1 VQDSIELILKQKLG
15 LDANSVG
22 SRIIARAI
30 AQRQTAC
37 RVADYAAYLAL
48 VQSSPQELDQ
58 LIEAVVI
65 PETWFFRDKGAFAA
79 LQDYAQT
86 QRVCHPQQVMKVLSL
101 PCSTG
106 EEPYS
111 IAITLLEAGLTS
123 DQFQVD
129 AIDVSQHALA
139 KAKRAIYSQ
148 KSFRG
153 NSFAE
158 CDRYFQQTN
167 DSYEVRPDV
176 RKSVNFMQG
185 NILQPH
191 LLMGKQY
198 HVIFCRNLIIY
209 LDSSARL
216 RSIDALDQVL
226 LPLGLLFLGAVET
239 PQLAHRA
246 YQLVHYPAAFAFQKQ
261 PPNNSVLTSVLTPDS
276 KLVKQKQPHQNS
288 NSSNLIRQQPTPA
301 PLPPQHSVPIS
312 LETLETAQDLA
323 DRGQLLSA
331 AQLCES
337 YIRTYPGQAP
347 AYLLLGQI
355 YQGLNQ
361 PKQAEQSFQKA
372 IYLNPDTYEALIYL
386 ALLKEQQGNYIES
399 QRFRKRAERLIHSGY
414 PSSSSGSKQ

>member
-1 VQDSIELILKQKLG
+1 MQDSIELILKQKLG

-30 AQRQTAC
+30 AQRQAAC
-37 RVADYAAYLAL
+37 QVLDQAAYLAL
-48 VQSSPQELDQ
+48 VQTSPQELEQ

-79 LQDYAQT
+79 LQEYAQT
-86 QRVCHPQQVMKVLSL
+86 QRLCHPHQVMKLLSL

-111 IAITLLEAGLTS
+111 IAMTLLKAGLAP
-123 DQFQVD
+123 DQFQID
-129 AIDVSQHALA
+129 AVDVSQHALA
-139 KAKRAIYSQ
+139 KAKKAIYRQ

-153 NSFAE
+153 DSFAE

-167 DSYEVRPDV
+167 DHYEVRPDV
-176 RKSVNFMQG
+176 RRSVNFIHG

-191 LLMGKQY
+191 FLMGKQY
-198 HVIFCRNLIIY
+198 HVIFCRNLLIY
-209 LDSSARL
+209 LDLSARL

-246 YQLVHYPAAFAFQKQ
+246 YQLIHYPAAFAFQKQ
-261 PPNNSVLTSVLTPDS
+261 PLNTQLLTPDS
-276 KLVKQKQPHQNS
+276 KLVKRKQPHQTS
-288 NSSNLIRQQPTPA
+288 NSSTLIRRPPIPA
-301 PLPPQHSVPIS
+301 PLPLQHSAPTS
-312 LETLETAQDLA
+312 LETAQDLA
-323 DRGQLLSA
+323 DRGKLLSA
-331 AQLCES
+331 AEICES

-355 YQGLNQ
+355 YQGLNRL
-361 PKQAEQSFQKA
+361 KQAEQSFQKA
-372 IYLNPDTYEALIYL
+372 LYLNPDTYEALIYL
-386 ALLKEQQGNYIES
+386 ALLKEQQGNNIES
-399 QRFRKRAERLIHSGY
+399 QRFRKRAARLINSGY
-414 PSSSSGSKQ
+414 SSSSGS

>member
-1 VQDSIELILKQKLG
+1 MQDSIELILKQKLG

-30 AQRQTAC
+30 AQRRTAC
-37 RVADYAAYLAL
+37 QIADDAAYLAL
-48 VQSSPQELDQ
+48 VQSSPQELNQ

-65 PETWFFRDKGAFAA
+65 PETWFFRDQGAFAA
-79 LQDYAQT
+79 LQEYAET
-86 QRVCHPQQVMKVLSL
+86 QRICHPQQRMKLLSL

-111 IAITLLEAGLTS
+111 IAITLLKAGFTP
-123 DQFQVD
+123 DQFQID

-139 KAKRAIYSQ
+139 KAERAIYSQ

-167 DSYEVRPDV
+167 DSYAVRAEI
-176 RKSVNFMQG
+176 RKTINFIHG

-191 LLMGKQY
+191 FLIAKQY
-198 HVIFCRNLIIY
+198 HVVFCRNLLIY
-209 LDSSARL
+209 LDRSARL
-216 RSIDALDQVL
+216 QSIDALDQVL

-246 YQLVHYPAAFAFQKQ
+246 YQLIHYPAAFAFQKQ
-261 PPNNSVLTSVLTPDS
+261 PPDNQKQSPDHRLLTPDS
-276 KLVKQKQPHQNS
+276 KLIKQKQPHQSS
-288 NSSNLIRQQPTPA
+288 NLSNLIRQRSNSIALPSPQSAPT
-301 PLPPQHSVPIS
+301 L
-312 LETLETAQDLA
+312 LETAQDLA
-323 DRGQLLSA
+323 DRGKLLSA
-331 AQLCES
+331 AELCES

-355 YQGLNQ
+355 YQGLNRL
-361 PKQAEQSFQKA
+361 KQAEQSFQKA
-372 IYLNPDTYEALIYL
+372 LYLNPDTYEALIYL
-386 ALLKEQQGNYIES
+386 ALLKEQQGNNIES
-399 QRFRKRAERLIHSGY
+399 QRFRKRAARLINSGY
-414 PSSSSGSKQ
+414 SSSSGS